1 MKRPVR
7 GAALYAL
14 LGAAWILFSDRLL
27 FSLVEDAGRQV
38 EWQTAKGWL
47 FVAASGLFVYLI
59 AQLSAKREADAL
71 SREREL
77 RVITD
82 SLPGPVSRVDNE
94 GRYIFANAAY
104 TDWFG
109 LAPSELIGKTPRDVL
124 GPALY
129 ETFEHHYRA
138 ALAGERRQFV
148 IRIRTPGNEP
158 RIGLATLLPDRDEDG
173 IVRGHFTV
181 VLDITDRELERY
193 ARAQSE
199 TRYARLVEHAPEA
212 IAILRDDRIELING
226 VAVDLIG
233 AHSQDDAIGYDW
245 REFVPARFHRALE
258 GHLVQALSGEKTE
271 SIELI
276 IRRMNGELMPVEASA
291 SSFLDDE
298 GIALHLIVRDIRSRK
313 AAEDAL
319 MRLNAELEERVAR
332 RTGELELALERAE
345 SADKL
350 KSLFLA
356 TMLHELRTPLNS
368 IIGFTDVLLGE
379 TPGPVN
385 AEQREQLTIVQGA
398 SRHLLALIN
407 DILDISRIEAD
418 ELELEAALFDLPA
431 LVRETVEMLRPNAE
445 AKGLAIR
452 LGIDERLGTHYGDRR
467 RLRQILTNLIE
478 NGVKFT
484 ETGEIRVGAKLGA
497 EKACGDEIIYL
508 SVEDTG
514 PGIDPDF
521 LDDLFR
527 PFSQAS
533 RNSEAGAEGTGLGL
547 AISERLARLMG
558 GGITVSSQSGHGSVF
573 TVTLP
578 HRTSGDVGSTP
589 RAGQRGV
596 GSGGPVI
603 QGSHTQEVG
612 AVVSTPRRRATG

>member
-1 MKRPVR
+1 MKRPAR

-38 EWQTAKGWL
+38 EWQTAKGWF
-47 FVAASGLFVYLI
+47 FVAASALFVFLI
-59 AQLSAKREADAL
+59 GRRSAQREADAL

-77 RVITD
+77 RIITD

-94 GRYIFANAAY
+94 GRYIFVNAAY

-129 ETFEHHYRA
+129 QTFEHHYRA

-148 IRIRTPGNEP
+148 IRIRTPDDEP
-158 RIGLATLLPDRDEDG
+158 RVGLATLLPDRDENSA
-173 IVRGHFTV
+173 VRGHFTV
-181 VLDITDRELERY
+181 VLDITERELERH

-212 IAILRDDRIELING
+212 IAILRDERIELVNG
-226 VAVDLIG
+226 VAIDLIG
-233 AHSQDDAIGYDW
+233 ARSQDDVVGYDW
-245 REFVPARFHRALE
+245 REFVPAEHHLE
-258 GHLVQALSGEKTE
+258 MEAHLAQALAGEKAKAV
-271 SIELI
+271 ELV
-276 IRRMNGELMPVEASA
+276 IRRSNGEILPIEASA

-298 GIALHLIVRDIRSRK
+298 GTALHLIVRDIRARK
-313 AAEDAL
+313 AAEEAL
-319 MRLNAELEERVAR
+319 NRLNAELEGRVAR
-332 RTGELELALERAE
+332 RTAELELALERAE

-356 TMLHELRTPLNS
+356 TMSHELRTPLNS
-368 IIGFTDVLLGE
+368 IIGFTDVLLEE

-385 AEQREQLTIVQGA
+385 GEQREQLTIVQGA

-418 ELELEAALFDLPA
+418 ELDLEEALFDLPA
-431 LVRETVEMLRPNAE
+431 LVCEVVEMLRPQAE
-445 AKGLAIR
+445 EKGLGVG
-452 LGIDERLGTHYGDRR
+452 LNVDERLGAFFGDRR
-467 RLRQILTNLIE
+467 RLRQILTNLVG
-478 NGVKFT
+478 NAVKFT
-484 ETGEIRVGAKLGA
+484 EAGEIRIRASLEV
-497 EKACGDEIIYL
+497 EKAGGNQIVRV

-514 PGIDPDF
+514 PGIDPGRLEEVF
-521 LDDLFR
+521 Q
-527 PFSQAS
+527 PFTQAS
-533 RNSEAGAEGTGLGL
+533 PTSGSSTEGTGLGL

-558 GGITVSSQSGHGSVF
+558 GGITVSSRLG
-573 TVTLP
+573 
-578 HRTSGDVGSTP
+578 
-589 RAGQRGV
+589 
-596 GSGGPVI
+596 
-603 QGSHTQEVG
+603 QGSAFTLSIPHKGAEGVDPTGRTDQCEAAFGAPVSHDSEAPMVRAVG
-612 AVVSTPRRRATG
+612 WTTG